1 MVVNNSFF
9 QKRSFLESI
18 TSGINF
24 LFSHQLPYGEF
35 KVYACP
41 NREMNLDC
49 YFDSSV
55 FATTQIMYCLNFISD
70 PLIDEMIKKS
80 RSFLSEELVG
90 PGMFQYYSSRNSRK
104 LAFDL
109 DDTSCA
115 SFSLRNNHPFIQ
127 LRYNI
132 NHIINNRNQD
142 GLFYTWLGIPEDKN
156 DVDSVVNANVICY
169 LGTCQETENSIA
181 WLIDIVLKGNEK
193 ESYHFYLDDFFLYY
207 AISRAY
213 FNGVTSLSETKETIF
228 KRILERQSADG
239 SFGDN
244 LITAIA
250 MSTLLNFGFNDKY
263 VLEKTGEYLISRQF
277 EDGSWG
283 KIALFIGPESFYGSE
298 ELTSALCLEALA
310 HFKNLFDS

>member
-1 MVVNNSFF
+1 MTTINSFF
-9 QKRSFLESI
+9 QKRSFNESI
-18 TSGINF
+18 TSGVNF

-35 KVYACP
+35 KVYAC
-41 NREMNLDC
+41 RDRKMNQGC

-55 FATTQIMYCLNFISD
+55 FTTAQIMYCLSFIPNSTV
-70 PLIDEMIKKS
+70 DEMIKKS
-80 RSFLSEELVG
+80 RSFLSDELTG
-90 PGMFQYYSSRNSRK
+90 PGLFQYYSSRNSRN

-115 SFSLRNNHPFIQ
+115 SFSLRNTHPFIQ

-132 NHIINNRNQD
+132 SHIINNRNRD
-142 GLFYTWLGIPEDKN
+142 GLFYTWLGIPEEKN

-169 LGTCQETENSIA
+169 LGACQEIENSVA
-181 WLIDIVLKGNEK
+181 WLIDTVLKGK
-193 ESYHFYLDDFFLYY
+193 ERKSYHFYLDDLFLYY

-213 FNGVTSLSETKETIF
+213 FNGVTSLYETKETIF

-239 SFGDN
+239 SFGDD
-244 LITAIA
+244 LITAVA
-250 MSTLLNFGFNDKY
+250 MSTLLNFGCKNKY

-298 ELTSALCLEALA
+298 ELTTALCLEALA
-310 HFKNLFDS
+310 RFKDLF